1 MYFFTGDEH
10 IDHKNVIRYCNRPF
24 NDLDEMEKVLVNN
37 HNSVVKA
44 NDIVIHAGDL
54 TLGRKEVAVRYIKQ
68 LNGKHVFLKGCHDRW
83 LSGKALQ
90 IWSKMVDSQ
99 FVVVCHWAMKTWAR
113 KHYGSVQL
121 FAHSHGN
128 LILTPEEAMCQYDIG
143 VDNNSYT
150 PVSFEQIMGIL
161 NGKKEDHR

>member
-10 IDHKNVIRYCNRPF
+10 IDHFNVIKYCNRPF
-24 NDLDEMEKVLVNN
+24 NNTFDMEKALVNN

-68 LNGKHVFLKGCHDRW
+68 LNGNHIFLMGCHDRW
-83 LSGKALQ
+83 LKGSRASQ
-90 IWSKMVDSQ
+90 IWGKMIDGQ
-99 FVVVCHWAMKTWAR
+99 YVVVCHYAMKTWPR
-113 KHYGSVQL
+113 KHYRSIQL
-121 FAHSHGN
+121 YAHSHGN
-128 LILTPEEAMCQYDIG
+128 LILTAEETMCQYDVG

-150 PVSFEQIMGIL
+150 PVSFEQIKDIL
-161 NGKKEDHR
+161 GV